1 MLDDLF
7 LALGVLSRI
16 KVPRIKRVNYPR
28 STIYFPLIGIF
39 ASLILYLCNHVLTM
53 VFEENSAKILSL
65 GIYFLL
71 FGYFHFDGF
80 LDVIDG
86 FFPSHKNPDQ
96 RLAIMK
102 DSNTGAFALLFGVLF
117 LAIEIHC
124 ILSADNRW
132 ILFPIFGRLSALVL
146 LAVSK
151 PATTNGLGQLYFP
164 YPKHYAV
171 FSWLFVIPV
180 IYFFPVT
187 GLFVPVM
194 LLATLLIVIASK
206 HKINGITGDVIGFT
220 IMINEGLFLLF
231 LNVTYVAHG

>member
-7 LALGVLSRI
+7 LALGMLSRI

-28 STIYFPLIGIF
+28 STVYFPLIGIL
-39 ASLILYLCNHVLTM
+39 AALILYLCNHVLNM
-53 VFEENSAKILSL
+53 IFEENLPKILSL

-86 FFPSHKNPDQ
+86 FFPSHKTPDQ

-124 ILSADNRW
+124 ILSADSRW
-132 ILFPIFGRLSALVL
+132 ILFPIFGRLSAPFL

-151 PATTNGLGQLYFP
+151 PATKKGLGQLYFP
-164 YPKHYAV
+164 YPKRFAF
-171 FSWLFVIPV
+171 FSFIFIIP
-180 IYFFPVT
+180 IIFFFPVT
-187 GLFVPVM
+187 GIFLPFQI
-194 LLATLLIVIASK
+194 LIALLISRISEQ
-206 HKINGITGDVIGFT
+206 KINGITGDVIGFSV
-220 IMINEGLFLLF
+220 MMNEWLFLLF
-231 LNVTYVAHG
+231 LNISFIVQR